1 MPRRGSV
8 HNVPSMS
15 PSGVP
20 IGIYYLALCGAMGLY
35 LPYLSLYLSSQ
46 GMSEAAAV
54 QVQAVVPF
62 ANLLVPPLLGYLADA
77 RHARLWLL
85 RGFSAAATVTFGSL
99 AFTGH
104 SVLAVTVVLAAFAVA
119 RSPLL
124 PLADATA
131 HEHVRQHG
139 GAYGRLRTWGSL
151 GYLVTALLGGALY
164 NLTSMRVLVW
174 ATAAMTAVSTVCAW
188 RMPGPPPQR
197 ETHLLGDVGQL
208 LRTRRLWL
216 FLAAGATAQAAAVN
230 YDTSLALHLAR
241 LGYAK
246 NFLGVVVAIG
256 VGAEMVLIA
265 YSGRIL
271 TRFRSEHTLAAAYV
285 FAALRW
291 LLLSLV
297 TSKIALLAQAPLHAL
312 SFGLYWVSATTLMR
326 EYAGPQASAAGQGL
340 LSAAAAVGSIVGN
353 VVGGDLLERGGGRLL
368 FGAASG
374 VAAVAAGLAMLHA
387 RAAGRPRR
395 A

>member
-1 MPRRGSV
+1 M
-8 HNVPSMS
+8 
-15 PSGVP
+15 
-20 IGIYYLALCGAMGLY
+20 LAI
-35 LPYLSLYLSSQ
+35 
-46 GMSEAAAV
+46 
-54 QVQAVVPF
+54 
-62 ANLLVPPLLGYLADA
+62 
-77 RHARLWLL
+77 
-85 RGFSAAATVTFGSL
+85 
-99 AFTGH
+99 
-104 SVLAVTVVLAAFAVA
+104 TVVLSLFAVA

-124 PLADATA
+124 PLADTTA

-151 GYLVTALLGGALY
+151 GYLTTALLGGALY
-164 NLTSMRVLVW
+164 NLTSIRLVVW
-174 ATAAMTAVSTVCAW
+174 ATTAMTAVSMVCAW
-188 RMPGPPPQR
+188 WMPAPPPQG
-197 ETHLLGDVGQL
+197 EAHLLDEIVRL

-216 FLAAGATAQAAAVN
+216 FLAAVATAQTAAVN

-241 LGYAK
+241 LGYAN
-246 NFLGVVVAIG
+246 NFLGVVIAIG

-271 TRFRSEHTLAAAYV
+271 TRFRSEHTLVAAYV

-297 TSKIALLAQAPLHAL
+297 TSKTALLAQAPLHAL

-340 LSAAAAVGSIVGN
+340 LTAAAAVGSIIGN
-353 VVGGDLLERGGGRLL
+353 VTGGDLLERGGGRLL

-387 RAAGRPRR
+387 RASRR
-395 A
+395 LQRA